1 MRCIEE
7 RTEIVQCAKVWI
19 NIEVVGDVVAVITKR
34 RRIKRKKPN
43 GGDTELLEII
53 QLLDQTTEIPHS
65 VAIAV
70 TKSFDVQ
77 LVDDCVLVPKRI
89 GFFAVRLR
97 HEANSWRTNGAR
109 QVIDVPIACEQNA
122 SPARYLESVGRIPS
136 HRLRHPNGRPA
147 SDPFLLSNFCLCRL
161 NLIFC
166 MHRKAK
172 KQAHRKG
179 KWETRRFSAPPQLQP
194 GAPTD
199 LELMQ
204 AIQAED
210 PDAISQLYARY
221 NGILKALILR
231 VIHNEAEADDL
242 LQEIFMEIWNQ
253 AKNFSAQKGKPLG
266 WMVTLARR
274 RAIDGLRKKQAYARA
289 EERLQNEVEQQPDAW
304 LHNANEEE
312 IVLRDTRVLIRKVIN
327 GLPLAQQQA
336 INFAFFRGMSQREIA
351 AKTNTPLGTVK
362 TRLELGLKK
371 IYDGLK
377 ELRDE
382 L

>member
-1 MRCIEE
+1 MHL
-7 RTEIVQCAKVWI
+7 K
-19 NIEVVGDVVAVITKR
+19 TK
-34 RRIKRKKPN
+34 K
-43 GGDTELLEII
+43 
-53 QLLDQTTEIPHS
+53 
-65 VAIAV
+65 
-70 TKSFDVQ
+70 
-77 LVDDCVLVPKRI
+77 
-89 GFFAVRLR
+89 RLR
-97 HEANSWRTNGAR
+97 AVKPKTEKRARAVKLKTNRRPGA
-109 QVIDVPIACEQNA
+109 AK
-122 SPARYLESVGRIPS
+122 LK
-136 HRLRHPNGRPA
+136 RP
-147 SDPFLLSNFCLCRL
+147 
-161 NLIFC
+161 
-166 MHRKAK
+166 
-172 KQAHRKG
+172 Q
-179 KWETRRFSAPPQLQP
+179 FSAPPQLEP
-194 GAPTD
+194 GAPSD

-204 AIQAED
+204 AIQAS
-210 PDAISQLYARY
+210 DADALSQLYDRY

-231 VIHNEAEADDL
+231 VVHNEAEADDL

-304 LHNANEEE
+304 VHNATEEA
-312 IVLRDTRVLIRKVIN
+312 IVLSDTRVLIRKVIS
-327 GLPLAQQQA
+327 GLPPAQQQA
-336 INFAFFRGMSQREIA
+336 IDLAFFRGMSQREIA